1 MRRFLTVLGLL
12 ATLTLLVAACGGD
25 EALSDREYFAALGDS
40 SADAEAR
47 DNALDEAFP
56 FDEPP
61 DAETVAAFLD
71 AFQAIFIDARADIA
85 ALAPPPDLAAA
96 HDAMVAAQ
104 DAVITVFD
112 EARADAETFS
122 DVFDEARGVFD
133 EFERS
138 CTTLAQLA
146 ADRGIAVELFCGD
159 E

>member
-12 ATLTLLVAACGGD
+12 ATLALFVAACGGD
-25 EALSDREYFAALGDS
+25 EALSDREYFAALGDAA
-40 SADAEAR
+40 ADAEAQ

-61 DAETVAAFLD
+61 DAETVAAFLE
-71 AFQAIFIDARADIA
+71 ALQAIFVDARADIA
-85 ALAPPPDLAAA
+85 ALAPPPELAAA
-96 HDAMVAAQ
+96 HDAMVVAQ
-104 DAVITVFD
+104 DAVI
-112 EARADAETFS
+112 A
-122 DVFDEARGVFD
+122 VFDEARGVFD